1 MKECRFQLTYI
12 ADGQLHRTCGKAQ
25 AQQPFATEYFSLMT
39 QLFLLQQASIET
51 VELVL
56 LGRFLR

>member
-25 AQQPFATEYFSLMT
+25 EQQPFETEHFSLMT
-39 QLFLLQQASIET
+39 QYE
-51 VELVL
+51 
-56 LGRFLR
+56 